1 MYKKIN
7 IITIL
12 LSLTLILVININCYN
27 NNQLDKNHN
36 YKKKQ
41 SILNNINCYNNNQLD
56 KNNFTTIDNNILK
69 IKISNIGGLINELQL
84 KNYKAYN
91 IINDKYDQNLF
102 LIKNCSSIHY
112 LINKNFNTRFLI
124 FKPTIINIKN
134 GKKLILI
141 TKLNDKII
149 KFIYTIYNDKYHIDF
164 SINIENFFQKNKN
177 IIFNWNQKIF
187 SLEKEKKI
195 EYNYSKLFY
204 YLNNKLH
211 TLNQEK
217 LINNCYWIA
226 NKQQF
231 FTSILKF
238 NKNYNFLL
246 KSIQNKNYKI
256 NQYLKEFKTR
266 VFLYK
271 EKNNNDLNFNIRLY
285 FLPLDLKI
293 LNSINPQFEKI
304 IPLGLGIIRYLNIY
318 FFAKIFFLLE
328 KTKLNYGI
336 IIILMTTIVKI
347 ILFPLFYKQYKTN
360 IIMNLI
366 YPKIKEIQKK
376 FKNIDPTIKNK
387 ILLKFYKKLK
397 INPLLSFILIL
408 LQIPIFYSLFNFF
421 QTIINLRSQKFLWT
435 NNLTSYDSIYNLQ
448 FNIPIYGNHISLFTL
463 LYLIALI
470 VYVKLNNYYLN
481 NKDYDYDNYFIKYNY
496 ISYIIY
502 IVMFLLINNYA
513 SGLSLYYFISN
524 FINIILL
531 FIINTF
537 LIKKEIIK
545 QKINNFVIN
554 DLNKNI

>member
-1 MYKKIN
+1 MLKKN
-7 IITIL
+7 NFITIL
-12 LSLTLILVININCYN
+12 LSFTLILVIFFF
-27 NNQLDKNHN
+27 HN
-36 YKKKQ
+36 YIKKKQ
-41 SILNNINCYNNNQLD
+41 SILNNINCYNNITNNQFNG
-56 KNNFTTIDNNILK
+56 NNFTTIDNNILK

-91 IINDKYDQNLF
+91 IINDKYDKNLF

-187 SLEKEKKI
+187 SIEKEKKM

-211 TLNQEK
+211 TLNKEK

-246 KSIQNKNYKI
+246 KSIQNKNYI

-266 VFLYK
+266 VFLHK

-304 IPLGLGIIRYLNIY
+304 IPLGWGIIRYLNIY
-318 FFAKIFFLLE
+318 FFSKIFFLLE
-328 KTKLNYGI
+328 KTKLNYGL

-366 YPKIKEIQKK
+366 YPQIKEIKKK

-397 INPLLSFILIL
+397 INPFLSLILIL

-435 NNLTSYDSIYNLQ
+435 NNLTSYDSIYNLP

-481 NKDYDYDNYFIKYNY
+481 NKDYDNYFIKYNY

-502 IVMFLLINNYA
+502 IIMFLLINNYA

-545 QKINNFVIN
+545 QEINNFVIN
-554 DLNKNI
+554 DLNKL

>member
-1 MYKKIN
+1 MLKKN
-7 IITIL
+7 NFITIL
-12 LSLTLILVININCYN
+12 LSLTLIIVIFFFHNYFNKKKQSRLINCYN
-27 NNQLDKNHN
+27 ITNNQC
-36 YKKKQ
+36 
-41 SILNNINCYNNNQLD
+41 NIT
-56 KNNFTTIDNNILK
+56 NNFTTIDNNILK

-91 IINDKYDQNLF
+91 IINDKYDKNLF

-124 FKPTIINIKN
+124 FNPTIINIKN

-164 SINIENFFQKNKN
+164 SIKIENFFQKNKN

-187 SLEKEKKI
+187 SLEKEKKM

-211 TLNQEK
+211 PLNKEK
-217 LINNCYWIA
+217 LINNCNWIA

-231 FTSILKF
+231 FTSILKL

-266 VFLYK
+266 VFIHK

-293 LNSINPQFEKI
+293 LNSINTQFEKI
-304 IPLGLGIIRYLNIY
+304 IPFGWGIIRYLNIY

-328 KTKLNYGI
+328 KTKLNYGL

-366 YPKIKEIQKK
+366 YPKIKEIKK
-376 FKNIDPTIKNK
+376 QFKNIDPKIKNK
-387 ILLKFYKKLK
+387 
-397 INPLLSFILIL
+397 
-408 LQIPIFYSLFNFF
+408 
-421 QTIINLRSQKFLWT
+421 
-435 NNLTSYDSIYNLQ
+435 
-448 FNIPIYGNHISLFTL
+448 
-463 LYLIALI
+463 
-470 VYVKLNNYYLN
+470 
-481 NKDYDYDNYFIKYNY
+481 
-496 ISYIIY
+496 
-502 IVMFLLINNYA
+502 
-513 SGLSLYYFISN
+513 
-524 FINIILL
+524 
-531 FIINTF
+531 
-537 LIKKEIIK
+537 
-545 QKINNFVIN
+545 
-554 DLNKNI
+554 